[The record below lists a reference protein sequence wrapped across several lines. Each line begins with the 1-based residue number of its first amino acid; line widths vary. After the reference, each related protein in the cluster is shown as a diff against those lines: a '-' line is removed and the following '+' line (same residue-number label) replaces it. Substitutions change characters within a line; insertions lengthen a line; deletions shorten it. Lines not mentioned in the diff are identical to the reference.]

1 MAWHEHREKR
11 LRQSK
16 LRRTR
21 NVARK
26 TAVKKAVKAVRAA
39 ATTGD
44 ATGAAAK
51 VRTATALLA
60 KAAKTGTLHKNT
72 AARRI
77 SRVAKA
83 ANKAAAKAK

>member
-16 LRRTR
+16 VRRTR

-26 TAVKKAVKAVRAA
+26 NAVKKAGKAVRAA
-39 ATTGD
+39 AIAGD
-44 ATGAAAK
+44 AAGAAVK
-51 VRTATALLA
+51 VRSATTLIA
-60 KAAKTGTLHKNT
+60 KAAKTGTLHRKT

-77 SRVAKA
+77 SRLAKA

>member
-16 LRRTR
+16 ASHTR

-26 TAVKKAVKAVRAA
+26 TAVKKAAKTVRAA
-39 ATTGD
+39 VIAKD
-44 ATGAAAK
+44 AAGAATQLK
-51 VRTATALLA
+51 VATSLIA
-60 KAAKTGTLHKNT
+60 KAAKKGTLHKNA

-77 SRVAKA
+77 SRLAKA
-83 ANKAAAKAK
+83 VNTATRAAQ

>member
-16 LRRTR
+16 TRRTR

-26 TAVKKAVKAVRAA
+26 TAVKKAGKAVRAA
-39 ATTGD
+39 AAAGD
-44 ATGAAAK
+44 AAGAGAK
-51 VRTATALLA
+51 VRSATTLIA
-60 KAAKTGTLHKNT
+60 KAVKTGTLHKNT

-77 SRVAKA
+77 SRLAKA
-83 ANKAAAKAK
+83 ANKTKAK

>member
-39 ATTGD
+39 AATGD
-44 ATGAAAK
+44 VTGAAVK
-51 VRTATALLA
+51 VRTATTLLA

-83 ANKAAAKAK
+83 ANKTAAKAK

>member
-16 LRRTR
+16 IRRTR

-26 TAVKKAVKAVRAA
+26 TAVKKAVKAVRATA
-39 ATTGD
+39 ATGD
-44 ATGAAAK
+44 VTGAATK
-51 VRTATALLA
+51 VRSATTLIA

-83 ANKAAAKAK
+83 ANKAAPKAK